1 MIIETF
7 AIITGAVFLQPRL
20 LLGEHM
26 EFEGYVSR
34 IVYQNSENGYSV
46 IALELTG
53 QAAEEAGEEQVAVGT
68 FPGIEKGDFIK
79 ITGEWVKHS
88 SYGMQI
94 KASSF
99 SRAVP
104 ADIEAIKK
112 YLSSGAIKGIGMKMA
127 ERIVEKF
134 GEDSLRV
141 IEEEP
146 ATLAKVK
153 GISDKKAA
161 EIAQAAAEKKNL
173 RDAMMFLQ
181 QYGISLNMAVKIYNT
196 YELEIYDLMRN
207 NPYKLAT
214 DIEGIGFK
222 TADAIAERAGIS
234 KNSEFRIKAG
244 IIYVLKQA
252 GGSGHTYLPK
262 EVLKN
267 AAAEMLEV
275 SDEEIEKN
283 LMDLQISR
291 QLISKN
297 VRQPG
302 GTEVTQVYETMLY
315 YMELNVADRL
325 LSLSLE
331 DSSGAG
337 EAERLLADF
346 ERSCGM
352 SLDDEQKN
360 AVVTAVTHGLT
371 LITGGPGTGKTT
383 TINALLYCFERL
395 DISVSLAAPT
405 GRAARRMKEASGHE
419 AQTLH
424 RLLEV
429 SGNPEGGGVRFMRD
443 DENPLE
449 ADAIIVD
456 ETSMVDIYLMNA
468 LLKAIVPGTRLI
480 LVGDKDQL
488 PSVGPG
494 NVLKDIIAARVFPVV
509 YLKTIF
515 RQAAQSD
522 IIVNA
527 HKINKGEIVEPRTG
541 SKDFL
546 FVHRDDADRVIA
558 ATITLVKDKLPAYVN
573 ADIRD
578 IQVLTPMRK
587 GVLGVEKLNIALQ
600 QALNPPAP
608 GKAEKETAFGVF
620 REGDKVMQV
629 KNDYDKEWEI
639 LNMFGVPAKKGI
651 GVFNGDL
658 GIVKSLNHYAEEAE
672 IEFDEGRTAIY
683 SYKEFEE
690 LELAYA
696 VTIHKAQ
703 GSEYPAVVLPI
714 LTGPRPLMN
723 RNLLYTA
730 VTRAKSC
737 VTVVGSLASF
747 QDMIRNTLEDRRY
760 SGLKDRIT
768 ESVGGYI

>member
-1 MIIETF
+1 
-7 AIITGAVFLQPRL
+7 
-20 LLGEHM
+20 M

-112 YLSSGAIKGIGMKMA
+112 YLSSGAIKGIGIKMA

-161 EIAQAAAEKKNL
+161 EIAQAASEKKNL

-352 SLDDEQKN
+352 S
-360 AVVTAVTHGLT
+360 
-371 LITGGPGTGKTT
+371 
-383 TINALLYCFERL
+383 
-395 DISVSLAAPT
+395 
-405 GRAARRMKEASGHE
+405 
-419 AQTLH
+419 
-424 RLLEV
+424 
-429 SGNPEGGGVRFMRD
+429 
-443 DENPLE
+443 
-449 ADAIIVD
+449 
-456 ETSMVDIYLMNA
+456 
-468 LLKAIVPGTRLI
+468 
-480 LVGDKDQL
+480 
-488 PSVGPG
+488 
-494 NVLKDIIAARVFPVV
+494 
-509 YLKTIF
+509 
-515 RQAAQSD
+515 
-522 IIVNA
+522 
-527 HKINKGEIVEPRTG
+527 
-541 SKDFL
+541 
-546 FVHRDDADRVIA
+546 
-558 ATITLVKDKLPAYVN
+558 
-573 ADIRD
+573 
-578 IQVLTPMRK
+578 
-587 GVLGVEKLNIALQ
+587 
-600 QALNPPAP
+600 
-608 GKAEKETAFGVF
+608 
-620 REGDKVMQV
+620 
-629 KNDYDKEWEI
+629 
-639 LNMFGVPAKKGI
+639 
-651 GVFNGDL
+651 
-658 GIVKSLNHYAEEAE
+658 
-672 IEFDEGRTAIY
+672 
-683 SYKEFEE
+683 
-690 LELAYA
+690 
-696 VTIHKAQ
+696 
-703 GSEYPAVVLPI
+703 
-714 LTGPRPLMN
+714 
-723 RNLLYTA
+723 
-730 VTRAKSC
+730 
-737 VTVVGSLASF
+737 
-747 QDMIRNTLEDRRY
+747 
-760 SGLKDRIT
+760 
-768 ESVGGYI
+768 